1 MSHVQT
7 SSEVLEVVFK
17 EAFDRACK
25 ALPASVNDKGILELG
40 KDLGFDSLD
49 SIQLCIALEAHF
61 RVDLEDNTRWRTL
74 QDVVDSIDSAL
85 ASNGA

>member
-1 MSHVQT
+1 MSHVLT

-25 ALPASVNDKGILELG
+25 ALPNNVGDKGKVELG

-61 RVDLEDNTRWRTL
+61 HVDLENSTSWRTL
-74 QDVVDSIDSAL
+74 QDIADSIDFAL
-85 ASNGA
+85 ASNAA